1 MLYWE
6 SIIWPRHKALQ
17 KTWYRLHHLRL
28 QQDRTL
34 VSRRGV
40 GSFLGGLCL
49 DNGEGANVEQVHVR
63 KALDKIFTT
72 NFPPKTHMLFS
83 MATFPSCTN
92 RALKK
97 NDHTPVRN
105 QTGLVSHRGVVVF
118 FQRSIRARR
127 EGCHAEQHVCF
138 WGEVCCKYL
147 VESFP
152 NMHLFNVGPLS
163 VVETKTAEKR
173 SHTSARNQSAVLL

>member
-105 QTGLVSHRGVVVF
+105 QTASRHYRLQYDAVRLSTKIIADRG
-118 FQRSIRARR
+118 
-127 EGCHAEQHVCF
+127 
-138 WGEVCCKYL
+138 
-147 VESFP
+147 
-152 NMHLFNVGPLS
+152 M
-163 VVETKTAEKR
+163 VVERGKDV
-173 SHTSARNQSAVLL
+173 VLSLIHI